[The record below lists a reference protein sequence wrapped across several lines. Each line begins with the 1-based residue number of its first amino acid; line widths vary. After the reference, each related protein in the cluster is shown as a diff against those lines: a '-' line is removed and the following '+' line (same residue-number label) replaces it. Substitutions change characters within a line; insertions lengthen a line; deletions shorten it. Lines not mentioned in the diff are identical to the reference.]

1 MMSTKSFF
9 IGLSAGLA
17 AGYAAQV
24 MVTKNQ
30 EELIQMVK
38 GLPKTKLGQGVSL
51 DELLSHKDKLED
63 LIRQKT
69 EEIKRFAKERSSKH
83 SEEDDDSAE
92 AV

>member
-1 MMSTKSFF
+1 MGAKTFF

-17 AGYAAQV
+17 AGYAAQI

-30 EELIQMVK
+30 EELIAMLK

-69 EEIKRFAKERSSKH
+69 EEIKRFAKEH
-83 SEEDDDSAE
+83 SHRGGNDDDSAE